1 MDNQKAP
8 EKKKSFFNL
17 FDVVII
23 GIVLLAAVVFL
34 LWQHGSGTSIVT
46 NTESKT
52 VQYTIELSGM

>member
-17 FDVVII
+17 FDAVII

-34 LWQHGSGTSIVT
+34 LWQRGSGTSIVT
-46 NTESKT
+46 NT
-52 VQYTIELSGM
+52 